1 MGEPQNNVI
10 SLYYIDINRKYLIP
24 ILIMS
29 L

>member
-1 MGEPQNNVI
+1 MGEPQNNVN
-10 SLYYIDINRKYLIP
+10 SLYDIDINRKYLIP